1 MTFDIDAI
9 NSDPMGFIKKNKKTD
24 VIDLL
29 MKADDAFF
37 NNDDNGVVL
46 KDDIYDLIK
55 DFVRT
60 KDPKN
65 KYFKRIGADVKNKV
79 VLPYYMGSL
88 NKIKDS
94 EEEIAKYQVKYPGN
108 QYRISDKL
116 DGVSCMLV
124 YTPGKIKMYTRG
136 NGTEGQDISHLL
148 SYVNDIIPPFYGD
161 DIKIF
166 GLDNTEIAVRGELI
180 ISKVNWDE
188 LGTMG
193 KQGANPRN
201 TVSGAIN
208 SDILNKDIL
217 SRIDFVA
224 YSLVHPKLNDGI
236 DKVKNLGFNTV
247 YSVGARF
254 MTLANLSKVLEKR
267 REDSDY
273 VIDGIVIEDISRYH
287 ESEKGKNPDHAFA
300 FKSIHTL
307 EQVEVIVSKVEWNVS
322 KDMYMKPIVMFN
334 EIDLDGVKIK
344 QATGFN
350 GQYITKNVVG
360 PGSRIIIIRS
370 GNVIPHIHSVLS
382 PSANGSPSM
391 PGVEGVNYKWN
402 DTHVDIIM
410 INKDGDKNRDFDIKN
425 ILYFM
430 KTANIENMGPGNI
443 AKIYDAGFDDIKK
456 IANITKVDLLTVDG
470 FKEKTA
476 TNIIN
481 ALAEIKNID
490 CLLLMDASNIMGRGF
505 SYKKIKLITDTYP
518 SILLHDKKNRKITA
532 ELTASDLMNVDGIA
546 EISANLFIANL
557 PKFYEFYDN
566 LGIKCKGVQSVA
578 SPNGVDT
585 TNKPS
590 SIQNTN
596 ILGKSFVFTGFRDKD
611 LEAYITRMGGFVKTS
626 VSKNTDYVVVA
637 DLNDNSG
644 KVDKAR
650 SLGVPIILRDN
661 RVFDEPTPS
670 PRRMTPPSSPSPEPK
685 KDAVKAVKAA
695 KAAKECPD
703 GKILNPIT
711 NRCINIPKEPKK
723 KDANTAKAA
732 KDVKEP
738 KKNEAKAAKECPD
751 GKILNPI
758 TNRCINIPK
767 QPKKKDATPIPSPRH
782 SSPRHSPIP
791 SPRKSSQHSQQ
802 HSPQHSH
809 HHSSSSSIYLPSMS
823 SNETPPSIFKDV
835 PSGEDRFT
843 LITFQN
849 QFRPAVGSKGI
860 KVLFADLDHTLITP
874 KGKHVFPKSLDDWK
888 WKNDAVVPK
897 LKDMYDKGYEIVI
910 VSNQKKMTKHEVNT
924 KATMIYKDLKLP
936 FVFISGHS
944 DMYYRKPQLGLWEML
959 IEYIFK
965 DAKNIDMSS
974 SVFIGDSEAD
984 LYFARNTNVKF
995 IHTDAFFLGIQD
1007 AKFAKIE
1014 NAEHPLTKWV
1024 SKTSH
1029 NLPPLRSSTK
1039 HLVVM
1044 VGSPAS
1050 GKSYYSQELETKG
1063 FVRINK
1069 DTMKTDKAIETA
1081 FNKGIKEG
1089 QNIVIDNTNPTKEAR
1104 AKWITAAKK
1113 ASYHVTIVWMN
1124 FPISVVEYLDNYRIA
1139 KYKNQD
1145 YHVPIVAMRVYY
1157 KKLEEPTQQECDTLL
1172 EIKTINADDMLSV
1185 WV

>member
-1 MTFDIDAI
+1 MNRKYHIIVEIIIMKFDIEAI
-9 NSDPMGFIKKNKKTD
+9 NNDPMGFIKKNKKTD
-24 VIDLL
+24 IIELL

-37 NNDDNGVVL
+37 NNDEDGVVL
-46 KDDIYDLIK
+46 KDDIYDLMK
-55 DFVRT
+55 DYLRT

-94 EEEIAKYQVKYPGN
+94 EEEIAKYQAKYPGN

-124 YTPGKIKMYTRG
+124 YTSGKIKMYTRG

-217 SRIDFVA
+217 SMIDFVA
-224 YSLVHPKLNDGI
+224 YSLVHPKLIDGI

-247 YSVGARF
+247 HSVGARF

-322 KDMYMKPIVMFN
+322 KDMYMKPTVMFN

-350 GQYITKNVVG
+350 AQYITKNVVG

-382 PSANGSPSM
+382 PSANGTPSM

-456 IANITKVDLLTVDG
+456 IANITKADLLTVDG

-476 TNIIN
+476 TNILN
-481 ALAEIKNID
+481 ALAELKNMD
-490 CLLLMDASNIMGRGF
+490 CLILMDASNIMGRGF

-566 LGIKCKGVQSVA
+566 LGIKCKGTQSVA

-590 SIQNTN
+590 TIQNTN

-661 RVFDEPTPS
+661 RVFDEPKPS
-670 PRRMTPPSSPSPEPK
+670 PRRMTPPHSPSPEPK
-685 KDAVKAVKAA
+685 KKDAAKVKNAVKAT
-695 KAAKECPD
+695 KECPD

-723 KDANTAKAA
+723 KDAT
-732 KDVKEP
+732 
-738 KKNEAKAAKECPD
+738 
-751 GKILNPI
+751 
-758 TNRCINIPK
+758 T
-767 QPKKKDATPIPSPRH
+767 IPSPIP
-782 SSPRHSPIP
+782 SPRHSPIP
-791 SPRKSSQHSQQ
+791 SPRKSS
-802 HSPQHSH
+802 

-849 QFRPAVGSKGI
+849 QFRPIVPTVGSKGI

-897 LKDMYDKGYEIVI
+897 LKDMYNKGYEIVI

-1014 NAEHPLTKWV
+1014 TAEHPLTKWV
-1024 SKTSH
+1024 SNTSH

-1081 FNKGIKEG
+1081 FNNGIKEG

-1113 ASYHVTIVWMN
+1113 ASYHITIVWMN

>member
-1 MTFDIDAI
+1 
-9 NSDPMGFIKKNKKTD
+9 
-24 VIDLL
+24 
-29 MKADDAFF
+29 
-37 NNDDNGVVL
+37 
-46 KDDIYDLIK
+46 
-55 DFVRT
+55 
-60 KDPKN
+60 
-65 KYFKRIGADVKNKV
+65 
-79 VLPYYMGSL
+79 
-88 NKIKDS
+88 
-94 EEEIAKYQVKYPGN
+94 
-108 QYRISDKL
+108 
-116 DGVSCMLV
+116 
-124 YTPGKIKMYTRG
+124 
-136 NGTEGQDISHLL
+136 
-148 SYVNDIIPPFYGD
+148 
-161 DIKIF
+161 
-166 GLDNTEIAVRGELI
+166 
-180 ISKVNWDE
+180 
-188 LGTMG
+188 
-193 KQGANPRN
+193 
-201 TVSGAIN
+201 
-208 SDILNKDIL
+208 
-217 SRIDFVA
+217 
-224 YSLVHPKLNDGI
+224 
-236 DKVKNLGFNTV
+236 
-247 YSVGARF
+247 
-254 MTLANLSKVLEKR
+254 
-267 REDSDY
+267 
-273 VIDGIVIEDISRYH
+273 
-287 ESEKGKNPDHAFA
+287 
-300 FKSIHTL
+300 
-307 EQVEVIVSKVEWNVS
+307 
-322 KDMYMKPIVMFN
+322 
-334 EIDLDGVKIK
+334 
-344 QATGFN
+344 
-350 GQYITKNVVG
+350 
-360 PGSRIIIIRS
+360 
-370 GNVIPHIHSVLS
+370 
-382 PSANGSPSM
+382 
-391 PGVEGVNYKWN
+391 
-402 DTHVDIIM
+402 
-410 INKDGDKNRDFDIKN
+410 
-425 ILYFM
+425 M

-456 IANITKVDLLTVDG
+456 IANITKADLLTVDG

-566 LGIKCKGVQSVA
+566 LGIKCKGTQSVA

-590 SIQNTN
+590 TIQNTN

-626 VSKNTDYVVVA
+626 VSKNTDYLVVA

-661 RVFDEPTPS
+661 SVFDEPKPS
-670 PRRMTPPSSPSPEPK
+670 PRRMTPPSSPSPSPEPK
-685 KDAVKAVKAA
+685 KKDAAKAVKAA
-695 KAAKECPD
+695 KAAKATKECPD

-723 KDANTAKAA
+723 KDANAA
-732 KDVKEP
+732 NVVKDVKEP
-738 KKNEAKAAKECPD
+738 KKNEAKATKECPD

-782 SSPRHSPIP
+782 SPIP
-791 SPRKSSQHSQQ
+791 SPRKSSQHSQ
-802 HSPQHSH
+802 HSP

-1014 NAEHPLTKWV
+1014 TTEHPLTKWV
-1024 SKTSH
+1024 SNTSH
-1029 NLPPLRSSTK
+1029 NLPPLRSSTN

-1081 FNKGIKEG
+1081 FNNGIKEG

-1172 EIKTINADDMLSV
+1172 EINTINADDMLSV

>member
-1 MTFDIDAI
+1 
-9 NSDPMGFIKKNKKTD
+9 
-24 VIDLL
+24 
-29 MKADDAFF
+29 
-37 NNDDNGVVL
+37 
-46 KDDIYDLIK
+46 
-55 DFVRT
+55 
-60 KDPKN
+60 
-65 KYFKRIGADVKNKV
+65 
-79 VLPYYMGSL
+79 
-88 NKIKDS
+88 
-94 EEEIAKYQVKYPGN
+94 
-108 QYRISDKL
+108 
-116 DGVSCMLV
+116 
-124 YTPGKIKMYTRG
+124 
-136 NGTEGQDISHLL
+136 
-148 SYVNDIIPPFYGD
+148 
-161 DIKIF
+161 
-166 GLDNTEIAVRGELI
+166 
-180 ISKVNWDE
+180 
-188 LGTMG
+188 
-193 KQGANPRN
+193 
-201 TVSGAIN
+201 
-208 SDILNKDIL
+208 
-217 SRIDFVA
+217 
-224 YSLVHPKLNDGI
+224 
-236 DKVKNLGFNTV
+236 
-247 YSVGARF
+247 
-254 MTLANLSKVLEKR
+254 
-267 REDSDY
+267 
-273 VIDGIVIEDISRYH
+273 
-287 ESEKGKNPDHAFA
+287 
-300 FKSIHTL
+300 
-307 EQVEVIVSKVEWNVS
+307 
-322 KDMYMKPIVMFN
+322 
-334 EIDLDGVKIK
+334 
-344 QATGFN
+344 
-350 GQYITKNVVG
+350 
-360 PGSRIIIIRS
+360 
-370 GNVIPHIHSVLS
+370 
-382 PSANGSPSM
+382 
-391 PGVEGVNYKWN
+391 
-402 DTHVDIIM
+402 
-410 INKDGDKNRDFDIKN
+410 
-425 ILYFM
+425 
-430 KTANIENMGPGNI
+430 
-443 AKIYDAGFDDIKK
+443 
-456 IANITKVDLLTVDG
+456 
-470 FKEKTA
+470 
-476 TNIIN
+476 
-481 ALAEIKNID
+481 
-490 CLLLMDASNIMGRGF
+490 MDASNIMGRGF

-566 LGIKCKGVQSVA
+566 LGIKCKGTQSVA

-590 SIQNTN
+590 TIQNTN

-626 VSKNTDYVVVA
+626 VSKNTDYLVVA

-661 RVFDEPTPS
+661 SVFDEPKPS
-670 PRRMTPPSSPSPEPK
+670 PRRMTPPSSPSPSPEPK
-685 KDAVKAVKAA
+685 KKDAAKAVKAA
-695 KAAKECPD
+695 KA
-703 GKILNPIT
+703 
-711 NRCINIPKEPKK
+711 
-723 KDANTAKAA
+723 
-732 KDVKEP
+732 
-738 KKNEAKAAKECPD
+738 AKAAKECPD

-802 HSPQHSH
+802 HSPQ
-809 HHSSSSSIYLPSMS
+809 HSSSSSIYLPSMS

-897 LKDMYDKGYEIVI
+897 LKDMYNKGYEIVI

-1014 NAEHPLTKWV
+1014 TTEHPLTKWV
-1024 SKTSH
+1024 SNTSH

-1069 DTMKTDKAIETA
+1069 DTMKTDKVIETA
-1081 FNKGIKEG
+1081 FNNGIKEG

-1104 AKWITAAKK
+1104 AKWITVAKK

>member
-1 MTFDIDAI
+1 MKFDIDAI

-24 VIDLL
+24 IIELL

-37 NNDDNGVVL
+37 NNDEDGVVL

-224 YSLVHPKLNDGI
+224 YSLVHPKLIDGI

-247 YSVGARF
+247 HSVGARF

-322 KDMYMKPIVMFN
+322 KDMYMKPTVMFN

-350 GQYITKNVVG
+350 AQYITKNVVG

-456 IANITKVDLLTVDG
+456 IANITKADLLTVDG

-505 SYKKIKLITDTYP
+505 SYKKIKLITDRYP
-518 SILLHDKKNRKITA
+518 SILLHDKKNRKMTA

-566 LGIKCKGVQSVA
+566 LGIKCKGEQSVA

-585 TNKPS
+585 ANKPS
-590 SIQNTN
+590 TIQNTN

-626 VSKNTDYVVVA
+626 VSKNTDYLVVA

-650 SLGVPIILRDN
+650 SLGVHIILRDN
-661 RVFDEPTPS
+661 RVFDEPKPS
-670 PRRMTPPSSPSPEPK
+670 PRRMTPPSSPSPSPEPKK
-685 KDAVKAVKAA
+685 KDAVKAVKTI
-695 KAAKECPD
+695 KKCPD
-703 GKILNPIT
+703 GKILNPNT

-723 KDANTAKAA
+723 KDANAAKAA

-767 QPKKKDATPIPSPRH
+767 QPKKKDASPRH

-791 SPRKSSQHSQQ
+791 SPRKSSQHSQ
-802 HSPQHSH
+802 HSQ

-849 QFRPAVGSKGI
+849 QFRPVVGSKGV

-874 KGKHVFPKSLDDWK
+874 KGKHVFPKSLDDWM

-1014 NAEHPLTKWV
+1014 TTEHPLTKWV
-1024 SKTSH
+1024 SNTSH

>member
-1 MTFDIDAI
+1 
-9 NSDPMGFIKKNKKTD
+9 
-24 VIDLL
+24 
-29 MKADDAFF
+29 
-37 NNDDNGVVL
+37 
-46 KDDIYDLIK
+46 
-55 DFVRT
+55 
-60 KDPKN
+60 
-65 KYFKRIGADVKNKV
+65 
-79 VLPYYMGSL
+79 
-88 NKIKDS
+88 
-94 EEEIAKYQVKYPGN
+94 
-108 QYRISDKL
+108 
-116 DGVSCMLV
+116 
-124 YTPGKIKMYTRG
+124 
-136 NGTEGQDISHLL
+136 
-148 SYVNDIIPPFYGD
+148 
-161 DIKIF
+161 
-166 GLDNTEIAVRGELI
+166 
-180 ISKVNWDE
+180 
-188 LGTMG
+188 
-193 KQGANPRN
+193 
-201 TVSGAIN
+201 
-208 SDILNKDIL
+208 
-217 SRIDFVA
+217 
-224 YSLVHPKLNDGI
+224 
-236 DKVKNLGFNTV
+236 
-247 YSVGARF
+247 
-254 MTLANLSKVLEKR
+254 
-267 REDSDY
+267 
-273 VIDGIVIEDISRYH
+273 
-287 ESEKGKNPDHAFA
+287 
-300 FKSIHTL
+300 
-307 EQVEVIVSKVEWNVS
+307 
-322 KDMYMKPIVMFN
+322 
-334 EIDLDGVKIK
+334 
-344 QATGFN
+344 
-350 GQYITKNVVG
+350 
-360 PGSRIIIIRS
+360 
-370 GNVIPHIHSVLS
+370 
-382 PSANGSPSM
+382 
-391 PGVEGVNYKWN
+391 
-402 DTHVDIIM
+402 M

-456 IANITKVDLLTVDG
+456 IANITKADLLTVDG

-566 LGIKCKGVQSVA
+566 LGIKCKGTQSVA

-590 SIQNTN
+590 TIQNTN

-626 VSKNTDYVVVA
+626 VSKNTDYLVVA

-661 RVFDEPTPS
+661 RVFDEPKPS
-670 PRRMTPPSSPSPEPK
+670 PRRMTPPSSPSPSPEPK
-685 KDAVKAVKAA
+685 KKDAAKAVKTI
-695 KAAKECPD
+695 KKCPD

-723 KDANTAKAA
+723 KDANAA
-732 KDVKEP
+732 NVANAVKDVKEP
-738 KKNEAKAAKECPD
+738 KKNEAKKCPD

-782 SSPRHSPIP
+782 SPPRHTPIP
-791 SPRKSSQHSQQ
+791 SPRKSSQQHSQ
-802 HSPQHSH
+802 

-849 QFRPAVGSKGI
+849 QFRPVGSKGV

-1014 NAEHPLTKWV
+1014 TTEHPLTKWV
-1024 SKTSH
+1024 SNTSH

-1081 FNKGIKEG
+1081 FNNGIKEG

-1172 EIKTINADDMLSV
+1172 EINTINADDMLSV